1 MILVTGAT
9 GFVGRS
15 LVREL
20 QQKGYPT
27 RSFQGRINDSFAI
40 RNELKGIESVIHLA
54 GAEARD
60 RVRLLEHVD
69 VEGTE
74 QLLRESQRAGVS
86 HFIYLSRI
94 NADAFSSFSLLRIK
108 GKVEKIVRRSGIP
121 YTIVRSGTLFGR
133 DDRYL
138 NVIGGLSAWTWP
150 FVWVPGGG
158 EVAVQP
164 LWVEDL
170 VRCVVACLDRPD
182 LRQQTIQLVGEER
195 MRYKDVVRAVLSAA
209 GMRRWTFSPSTKLV
223 RPVSALLFGWWRRAP
238 VTRFFMDRISIPEV
252 APVDS
257 VWSNFSFRPAHLN
270 QQISFLRRSDLR
282 WHLFRLG

>member
-20 QQKGYPT
+20 QQKGHPT
-27 RSFQGRINDSFAI
+27 RYFQGRINDSFAVRKEI
-40 RNELKGIESVIHLA
+40 KGVETVIHLA

-60 RVRLLEHVD
+60 RVRLLEHID

-74 QLLRESQRAGVS
+74 QLLRESQRAGVE

-94 NADAFSSFSLLRIK
+94 NADAFSSFPLLRIK
-108 GKVEKIVRRSGIP
+108 GKVEKIVQRSGIP

-133 DDRYL
+133 EDRYL
-138 NVIGGLSAWTWP
+138 NVIGGLAAWTWP

-170 VRCVVACLDRPD
+170 VRCLVACLDRPD
-182 LRQQTIQLVGEER
+182 LQKQIIQLAGEER

-223 RPVSALLFGWWRRAP
+223 RPVSGLIFGWWRKAP

-257 VWSNFSFRPAHLN
+257 VWSNFNFRPAHLN
-270 QQISFLRRSDLR
+270 QQISFLRRPDLR
-282 WHLFRLG
+282 WHLFRIG

>member
-15 LVREL
+15 LIREL

-27 RSFQGRINDSFAI
+27 RSFQGRINDSFTV
-40 RNELKGIESVIHLA
+40 RKELDGVVSVIHLA
-54 GAEARD
+54 GAEAQD

-74 QLLRESQRAGVS
+74 QLLRESQRVGVE

-94 NADAFSSFSLLRIK
+94 NADAFSSFPLLRIK
-108 GKVEKIVRRSGIP
+108 GKVEKIVQRSEIP

-138 NVIGGLSAWTWP
+138 NVIAGLAAWTWP
-150 FVWVPGGG
+150 IVWVPGGG

-170 VRCVVACLDRPD
+170 VRCLVACLDRPD
-182 LRQQTIQLVGEER
+182 LQQQTIHLAGEER
-195 MRYKDVVRAVLSAA
+195 MRYKDVVRAVLSAS
-209 GMRRWTFSPSTKLV
+209 GMRRWSISPSIKLV
-223 RPVSALLFGWWRRAP
+223 RPLSALFFGWWRKAP
-238 VTRFFMDRISIPEV
+238 VTRFFMDRIAVPEV
-252 APVDS
+252 APVDT
-257 VWSNFSFRPAHLN
+257 VWSHFGFRPALLN
-270 QQISFLRRSDLR
+270 QQVSFLRRSDLR
-282 WHLFRLG
+282 WHFFRLG